1 MQRRKAPER
10 TDPSHDSIVNPYRP
24 RIPPPTMY
32 DSVPDRIDLREPGQ
46 RLDHC
51 LTVNMA
57 IG

>member
-1 MQRRKAPER
+1 
-10 TDPSHDSIVNPYRP
+10 
-24 RIPPPTMY
+24 MY